1 MSSIAY
7 LGGCIALPIEPLF
20 LITLSLELG
29 FDFKSTKDVGDL
41 DKLLVDVGLV
51 NIEGVN
57 FWAFGGQL
65 GLKILAI
72 SKPPFLS

>member
-20 LITLSLELG
+20 FITHSLELG

-51 NIEGVN
+51 NIEGVD
-57 FWAFGGQL
+57 F
-65 GLKILAI
+65 
-72 SKPPFLS
+72 

>member
-1 MSSIAY
+1 MSFIAY

-51 NIEGVN
+51 NIEGVD
-57 FWAFGGQL
+57 F
-65 GLKILAI
+65 
-72 SKPPFLS
+72 

>member
-1 MSSIAY
+1 
-7 LGGCIALPIEPLF
+7 
-20 LITLSLELG
+20 
-29 FDFKSTKDVGDL
+29 
-41 DKLLVDVGLV
+41 LV